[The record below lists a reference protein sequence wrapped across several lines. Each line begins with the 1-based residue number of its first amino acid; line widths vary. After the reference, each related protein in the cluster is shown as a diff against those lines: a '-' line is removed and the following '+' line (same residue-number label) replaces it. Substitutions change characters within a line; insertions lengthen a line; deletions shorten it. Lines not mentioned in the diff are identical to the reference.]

1 MCQTMKQLLQPR
13 SKGKTLAV
21 LLLGYVA
28 VIVLLIVTSAFFGN
42 TTDSTS
48 SVQSVPYTILSSI
61 GGFLLIADLVGVF
74 VFDFQGFITLNGL
87 IKWQQIHGK
96 SRVWLIVAFICFFE
110 IMLGIYLVR
119 AAYYYRQEGI
129 LQQQQLREQLP
140 HQISSLEAQLG
151 ILPTTQGECRICKKP
166 LVIGAEFC
174 QYCGTTVI
182 ERPKVCPKC
191 AATALPDAHWCPRCR
206 TALP

>member
-1 MCQTMKQLLQPR
+1 MKQHLQLR
-13 SKGKTLAV
+13 SRGMALAV
-21 LLLGYVA
+21 LVIGYMA

-48 SVQSVPYTILSSI
+48 SIQSVPYTILSSI

-96 SRVWLIVAFICFFE
+96 SRIWLIVAFIVFFE

-119 AAYYYRQEGI
+119 AAYNYRQVSVH
-129 LQQQQLREQLP
+129 QQQQLREQLP

-151 ILPTTQGECRICKKP
+151 IMPTTQGECRICQKP
-166 LVIGAEFC
+166 LVISAEFC

-191 AATALPDAHWCPRCR
+191 ATKALPDAHWCPKCR
-206 TALP
+206 TALA